1 MTVPACG
8 PDDGKASRGCRK
20 VIEGSET
27 CRGVEGDIGRFIGWF
42 ITLILGKWMQGFDNP
57 HSPCFLLALFT
68 PACNETST
76 LKNRMRSLLSSGL
89 RGVESDCRG
98 GVIRPSAG
106 RTYPGSS
113 SRHAKR

>member
-42 ITLILGKWMQGFDNP
+42 ITLILGKWMQGFD
-57 HSPCFLLALFT
+57 HAGALG
-68 PACNETST
+68 PARTGAGGQGDDGHFASAQ
-76 LKNRMRSLLSSGL
+76 R
-89 RGVESDCRG
+89 VESELAQAG
-98 GVIRPSAG
+98 GQG
-106 RTYPGSS
+106 YCT
-113 SRHAKR
+113 SRQIWE